1 MNAPVVSVLLPA
13 HNAATTLPETLAS
26 LRAQSLSDSEVVAV
40 NDGSS
45 DESGT
50 ILQACAADDPRVRP
64 IQLPRVGLIE
74 ALNRGLAA
82 CQGEFVAR
90 MDADDLAHPRRLEL
104 QAERLRAQPGLSV
117 VSCLVEPFP
126 ADTVTQGF
134 RRYIEWLNALTT
146 PTEIARD
153 MFIESPLP
161 HPSVMLRRTELLA
174 LGGYHER
181 GWAEDYD
188 LWLRYHLAG
197 KRMEKITQTLLRW
210 RDHPERATRT
220 DARYSVENF
229 LRAKAHYLL
238 RGPLRGRDAVIIWG
252 AGQMGRRLS
261 KHLVRGGAPLFA
273 FVDID
278 AGKIGR
284 TLRGRPIHH
293 ADELPDIWRQ
303 HTHAAL
309 LAAVGSRG
317 ARALIRARLQDWG
330 FVETEDFWCVA

>member
-1 MNAPVVSVLLPA
+1 MSAPVVSVLMPA
-13 HNAATTLPETLAS
+13 HNAATTLPETLSS
-26 LRAQSLSDSEVVAV
+26 LRAQSLPDFEVVAV

-45 DESGT
+45 DESGA
-50 ILQACAADDPRVRP
+50 ILQACAAEDPRVRP

-74 ALNRGLAA
+74 ALNRGLAI
-82 CQGEFVAR
+82 CRGEFVAR

-126 ADTVTQGF
+126 ADTVTEGF
-134 RRYIEWLNALTT
+134 RRYVEWLNALTT

-161 HPSVMLRRTELLA
+161 HPSVMLRGAELLA
-174 LGGYHER
+174 LGGYQER

-238 RGPLRGRDAVIIWG
+238 RDPLCGRDAVIIWG

-261 KHLVRGGAPLFA
+261 KHLVRGGAPLLA
-273 FVDID
+273 FLDID
-278 AGKIGR
+278 VGKTGR
-284 TLRGRPIHH
+284 TLRGRPIHSA
-293 ADELPDIWRQ
+293 ADLPDLWRQ
-303 HTHAAL
+303 HTHPAL

-317 ARALIRARLQDWG
+317 ARALIRARLQEWG
-330 FVETEDFWCVA
+330 FTESADFWCVA

>member
-1 MNAPVVSVLLPA
+1 MSAPVVSVLMPA
-13 HNAATTLPETLAS
+13 HNAATTLPETLSS
-26 LRAQSLSDSEVVAV
+26 LRAQSLPDFEVVAV

-45 DESGT
+45 DESGA
-50 ILQACAADDPRVRP
+50 ILQACAAEDPRVRP

-74 ALNRGLAA
+74 ALNRGLAI
-82 CQGEFVAR
+82 CRGEFVAR

-126 ADTVTQGF
+126 ADTVTEGF
-134 RRYIEWLNALTT
+134 RRYVEWLNALTT

-161 HPSVMLRRTELLA
+161 HPSVMLRRAELLA
-174 LGGYHER
+174 LGGYQER

-229 LRAKAHYLL
+229 LRAKAHYLM
-238 RGPLRGRDAVIIWG
+238 RDPLRGRDAVIIWG

-261 KHLVRGGAPLFA
+261 KHLGRGGAPLLA
-273 FVDID
+273 FLDVD

-293 ADELPDIWRQ
+293 ADDFPDLWRQ
-303 HTHAAL
+303 HARPAL

-317 ARALIRARLQDWG
+317 ARTLIRARLQEWG
-330 FVETEDFWCVA
+330 FTESADFWCVA